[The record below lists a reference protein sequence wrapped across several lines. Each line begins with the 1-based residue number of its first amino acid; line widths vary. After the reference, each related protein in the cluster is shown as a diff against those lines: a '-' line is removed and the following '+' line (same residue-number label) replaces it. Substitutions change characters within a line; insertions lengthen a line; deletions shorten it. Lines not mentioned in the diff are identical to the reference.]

1 MYSFSFSFHQEEEV
15 GVSLCHSCVSWA
27 DRQVEVDLG
36 VVEEARERGLLV
48 EEQVELEEDLAEE
61 RPVGGMCRDLILEAL
76 SRSLGERF
84 ANFEMCREI
93 IIEEM
98 NKRLTTHVEGSGQ
111 QLKEVVRRPDKGV
124 AERSRSPIVG
134 SGMKPKWKGQ
144 PESSKE
150 PSRKRGRRAKET
162 LERGD
167 FSEER
172 LPKRRRS
179 QRVSN
184 NGGPANSLVEESVC
198 KNAVLSDK
206 DVSTMMKKDV
216 NHNSELSDKR
226 MSQEYRSSVQTLKSP
241 FYIQCP
247 ACTHNV
253 ADAVQFEKHVDSE
266 HGTRVGRLRTATKC
280 CCSLY

>member
-1 MYSFSFSFHQEEEV
+1 MYSFSFSFHQSEEV

-124 AERSRSPIVG
+124 AERSISPIVG
-134 SGMKPKWKGQ
+134 SGMNPKWKGQ
-144 PESSKE
+144 PESSKSKE

-172 LPKRRRS
+172 RPKRRRS

-184 NGGPANSLVEESVC
+184 NGGPANSLVEETVC

-216 NHNSELSDKR
+216 NHNSELR
-226 MSQEYRSSVQTLKSP
+226 EAI
-241 FYIQCP
+241 F
-247 ACTHNV
+247 
-253 ADAVQFEKHVDSE
+253 
-266 HGTRVGRLRTATKC
+266 
-280 CCSLY
+280 